1 VSAPANATLKG
12 GPQATVTATIATLA
26 GGGGSVEAAPPGV
39 TAAGGKVSL
48 SGGMVDVAGGL
59 VKIN

>member
-1 VSAPANATLKG
+1 VSAPANATVQG
-12 GPQATVTATIATLA
+12 GPQAMVVATVATLA
-26 GGGGSVEAAPPGV
+26 GGGGSVEAGPAGV

-48 SGGMVDVAGGL
+48 SGGMVDVTGGL